1 MSMYSQQFGIRER
14 LVEHYVVRTNE
25 FPCAGDIDSQSKDI
39 AVVDG
44 VWIRIADLEGCYAGA
59 DTVEVFAIMGDLRGE
74 GSEKRGCVCGGWEGE
89 FGLLL
94 GVAQAR
100 QG

>member
-1 MSMYSQQFGIRER
+1 MSMYPQQFGIRER
-14 LVEHYVVRTNE
+14 LVEHNVIRTNE
-25 FPCAGDIDSQSKDI
+25 LPGAGDIDSQSKDI
-39 AVVDG
+39 AAVDG
-44 VWIRIADLEGCYAGA
+44 VWIRIADLEGRYAGA
-59 DTVEVFAIMGDLRGE
+59 DTVKVFAIVGDLRG
-74 GSEKRGCVCGGWEGE
+74 GGGEKRGCVCGGWEGE